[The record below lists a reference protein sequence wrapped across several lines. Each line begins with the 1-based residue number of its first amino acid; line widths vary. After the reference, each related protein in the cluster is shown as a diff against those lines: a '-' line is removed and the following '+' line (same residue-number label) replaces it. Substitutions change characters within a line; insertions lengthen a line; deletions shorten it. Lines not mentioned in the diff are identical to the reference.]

1 MAKVGKKYAEAVK
14 LIEAGKFY
22 EPVEAIELVK
32 KTATANFDETVEIA
46 FNLNV
51 DPKYA
56 DQQVR
61 GAVVLPHGTGKTKRV
76 LVFAKGDNIKAAEEA
91 GADFVGSEELVAKIQ
106 GGWSDFDV
114 VVATPDM
121 MGQVGRLGKILGPK
135 GLMPNPKVGTV
146 TPDVARAVN
155 EIKAGKIE
163 YRTDKAGIISCSI
176 GKASFDEEK
185 LLDNY
190 RTIVDTIIKAKP
202 VAAKGQYIKSVTLS
216 ATMGPGVPLNVFKLS
231 NVTKDG
237 KQVQDSD
244 TFTVTCLATPKHME
258 TYPTDEKIVFD
269 GENITVKDTWTG
281 YISDGNAV
289 LAEPEDYMILR

>member
-1 MAKVGKKYAEAVK
+1 MAKVGKKYAEAAK

-22 EPVEAIELVK
+22 EPVEAVELVK
-32 KTATANFDETVEIA
+32 KTATAKFDETVEIS

-76 LVFAKGDNIKAAEEA
+76 LVFAKGEKIKEAEDA

-114 VVATPDM
+114 AVATPDM

-146 TPDVARAVN
+146 TMDVARAVN

-163 YRTDKAGIISCSI
+163 YRTDKAGIISCAI
-176 GKASFDEEK
+176 GKASFDDAK

-202 VAAKGQYIKSVTLS
+202 AAAKGQYIKSVTLS
-216 ATMGPGVPLNVFKLS
+216 STMGPGVPLNAFKS
-231 NVTKDG
+231 TTVTKE
-237 KQVQDSD
+237 Q
-244 TFTVTCLATPKHME
+244 
-258 TYPTDEKIVFD
+258 
-269 GENITVKDTWTG
+269 
-281 YISDGNAV
+281 
-289 LAEPEDYMILR
+289 